1 MAYENHVSQIKKKAA
16 EIAHWRFLE
25 DLFEVSKASTGN
37 ISLDIKEIDVVSIL
51 KELKLELDEKI
62 QESGIDFKWEL
73 PDEKVMLELDGQK
86 TYRIFENLIINI
98 IKYGMEKTRAYIEAA
113 ESGNIVTVRFINISR
128 EKLN

>member
-1 MAYENHVSQIKKKAA
+1 
-16 EIAHWRFLE
+16 
-25 DLFEVSKASTGN
+25 
-37 ISLDIKEIDVVSIL
+37 
-51 KELKLELDEKI
+51 
-62 QESGIDFKWEL
+62 
-73 PDEKVMLELDGQK
+73 MLELDGQK